1 MIDLRLLR
9 EDPDLVRTSQRAR
22 GESESAVDVL
32 LAADEARRATI
43 ATYEALR
50 AEQKQLGKRMPTA
63 TGVERDELIAR
74 TKELAAQV
82 RAAEATVTD
91 AEAALR
97 AAQYAIPNIVAP
109 GVPAGG
115 EDDYRVLREVGDRPD
130 ISSPRDHLE
139 LGETLDMIDMER
151 GAKVSGSRFYFL
163 KGVGALLELGLR
175 QLAMSH
181 AVDAG
186 FTPMIVPVLVKP
198 ESMEGTGFLG
208 EHSSEVYRLEADDL
222 YLVGTS

>member
-9 EDPDLVRTSQRAR
+9 EDPDLVRASQRAR
-22 GESESAVDVL
+22 GESESAVDGL
-32 LAADEARRATI
+32 LAADETRRATI

-63 TGVERDELIAR
+63 TGAERDELIAR

-82 RAAEATVTD
+82 KAAEAAVTD
-91 AEAALR
+91 AEAGLR
-97 AAQYAIPNIVAP
+97 TAQYAIPNIVAA

-130 ISSPRDHLE
+130 ISSPRDHLD

-175 QLAMSH
+175 QLALSY

-186 FTPMIVPVLVKP
+186 FTPMI
-198 ESMEGTGFLG
+198 
-208 EHSSEVYRLEADDL
+208 
-222 YLVGTS
+222 